1 MSLYIV
7 DYSERAI
14 ALFGETSQ
22 YKDNISAIGG
32 KFNASLKNNDQ
43 KLAGWIFPKSK
54 KSEVEKLLN
63 SIKEGTLTR
72 TETKE
77 PYIKKNITEEY
88 VSKKDFMNLLSKV
101 ERLEQENDRILKLL
115 NLKGQSINKQEKKN
129 EEKKQEEEEEEE
141 EQEEEEEKP
150 KRLLRKK

>member
-14 ALFGETSQ
+14 ALFGETSL

-32 KFNASLKNNDQ
+32 KFNPSLKSNDK

-54 KSEVEKLLN
+54 KSDVERLLN
-63 SIKEGTLTR
+63 SIKEGTLTK

-77 PYIKKNITEEY
+77 PYKKNISEEY

-101 ERLEQENDRILKLL
+101 ERLEQ
-115 NLKGQSINKQEKKN
+115 GTT
-129 EEKKQEEEEEEE
+129 
-141 EQEEEEEKP
+141 
-150 KRLLRKK
+150 

>member
-72 TETKE
+72 TEMKE
-77 PYIKKNITEEY
+77 PYIKKNISEEY
-88 VSKKDFMNLLSKV
+88 VSRKDFMTLLSKV

-115 NLKGQSINKQEKKN
+115 NIKVQSNNKQEEYD
-129 EEKKQEEEEEEE
+129 EEDED
-141 EQEEEEEKP
+141 EEEEEKP